1 MEERRRGGESL
12 IIVSNVS
19 PEEAVTAEVSLPAGA
34 VRAADALSGKEL
46 PVRDGKVRAEIA
58 PFRYLLLRVR

>member
-1 MEERRRGGESL
+1 M
-12 IIVSNVS
+12 
-19 PEEAVTAEVSLPAGA
+19 TAEVSLPSGA